1 MPRSEEGPSG
11 RSPVSLGHNS
21 PMYYTSSLPLFL
33 LLLLLFLSLML
44 CGGNDGSYCGVG
56 IRCNSPCAIYPLCS
70 VLCACDRINTS
81 LVQINGMCL
90 SPTLVA
96 KASSSTSSHFSFGP
110 AATTHSTGGGMIG
123 SGGGIGSGGSGGLSF
138 GGGFYGGGV
147 RCGGRTT
154 EPVRRSRSQG
164 GQRNK
169 LQKCLSTVSYSDDG
183 LAVANTRATLCTAV
197 DRHNLLATRQY
208 CSFGSTNRHYINK
221 YILIDYIYQ

>member
-1 MPRSEEGPSG
+1 MGTKKKKRTEKSFCPALRPLLPFLPNYRRGFETSAVG
-11 RSPVSLGHNS
+11 RVRI
-21 PMYYTSSLPLFL
+21 
-33 LLLLLFLSLML
+33 
-44 CGGNDGSYCGVG
+44 VE
-56 IRCNSPCAIYPLCS
+56 
-70 VLCACDRINTS
+70 CACKRINTS

-96 KASSSTSSHFSFGP
+96 KASSSSSHFSFGP
-110 AATTHSTGGGMIG
+110 AAH
-123 SGGGIGSGGSGGLSF
+123 GGSGGLGGGCGGGIGGGSGGISGVGIGGGVGAGGVVS

-147 RCGGRTT
+147 RCGVGRTT

-183 LAVANTRATLCTAV
+183 LAVANTRTTLYTAV

-208 CSFGSTNRHYINK
+208 CSFGSTNRH
-221 YILIDYIYQ
+221 L

>member
-1 MPRSEEGPSG
+1 MRS
-11 RSPVSLGHNS
+11 V
-21 PMYYTSSLPLFL
+21 YI
-33 LLLLLFLSLML
+33 
-44 CGGNDGSYCGVG
+44 VG
-56 IRCNSPCAIYPLCS
+56 
-70 VLCACDRINTS
+70 CACKRINTS

-96 KASSSTSSHFSFGP
+96 KASSSSSHFSFGP
-110 AATTHSTGGGMIG
+110 AAHGGSGGLVG
-123 SGGGIGSGGSGGLSF
+123 SGGGIGSGSGGIGGGVGTGGVV

-147 RCGGRTT
+147 RCGVGRTT

-183 LAVANTRATLCTAV
+183 LAVANTRTTLYTAV

-208 CSFGSTNRHYINK
+208 CSFGSTNR
-221 YILIDYIYQ
+221 L